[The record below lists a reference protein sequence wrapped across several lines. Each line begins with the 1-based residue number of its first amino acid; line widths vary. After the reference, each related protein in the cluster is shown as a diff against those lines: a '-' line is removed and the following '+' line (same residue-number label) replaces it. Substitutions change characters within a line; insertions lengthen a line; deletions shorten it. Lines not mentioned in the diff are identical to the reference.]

1 MIIIII
7 KYEAIIKKFG
17 KTEEKCLFKLLLS
30 KFEATPVDIN
40 KVMMVVVCLF
50 RPQCL
55 GRLYQVGPFKNFQNK
70 KCSPDPKRCYWF
82 KPCFPKALYMTYCS
96 CTWSGVAMFWKV
108 WTWIDVPRNSCNKKA
123 PCCNVDVENT
133 LGDNM
138 KNKEVQ
144 KKKT

>member
-1 MIIIII
+1 
-7 KYEAIIKKFG
+7 
-17 KTEEKCLFKLLLS
+17 
-30 KFEATPVDIN
+30 
-40 KVMMVVVCLF
+40 MMVVVCLF
-50 RPQCL
+50 RPQYL

-70 KCSPDPKRCYWF
+70 KCSPDPKI
-82 KPCFPKALYMTYCS
+82 PKALYMTYCS

-108 WTWIDVPRNSCNKKA
+108 WTWIDEPRNSCNKKA
-123 PCCNVDVENT
+123 PSCNVDVENT